1 MSDKSK
7 ELIDLLNKIDGEL
20 AQAIDLAGQMGAES
34 AVLVAARHDV
44 GFLIVSLKSGATT

>member
-7 ELIDLLNKIDGEL
+7 ELVDLLNKIDGEL
-20 AQAIDLAGQMGAES
+20 AQAMALADAMGAVS
-34 AVLVAARHDV
+34 AGLLAARRDV